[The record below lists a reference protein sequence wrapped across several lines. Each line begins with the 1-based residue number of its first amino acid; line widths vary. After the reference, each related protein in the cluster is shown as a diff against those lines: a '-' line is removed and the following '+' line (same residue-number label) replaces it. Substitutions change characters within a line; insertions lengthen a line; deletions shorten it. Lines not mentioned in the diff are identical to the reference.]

1 MFLGLEGFKKFIFN
15 FLNFCI
21 PSQYSLVQE
30 NNINGKFDEKFV
42 LTHKGNLVGAISL
55 SGITYSNFD
64 KEGVATQFLYR
75 TQALNE
81 LIDGVTL
88 RIVAKRR
95 DIKTQTIYNKDGV
108 SKYAKKIVNAYEKN
122 KEFYITTYYLIIE
135 TKSVNIKG
143 LLEKWKAKMTTD
155 KYVNNDEEKP
165 LKDNLKNSEVQK
177 QEAYKIKKNV
187 LENKELQDKATLLA
201 EILNKMSSILTD
213 FEPKFLSSDDLLN
226 LYAEYCNGH
235 YCDFKYK
242 QGRLSDGNIQ
252 SHLYFKKDH
261 FIHDYNGIETFK
273 RFIAVKAYDVDNI
286 TSLALSNLLCE
297 KFNLDILLTIEAM
310 DKERALF
317 FIRERKKRSKNISYQ
332 NIEYLEQMVSTDRA
346 QIQKVSLSI
355 MVFANS
361 KKELDKKSIIV
372 YNTLK
377 REGFSAVLE
386 SINMRPIFFSFFPER
401 NFLNS
406 RLRPQT
412 SQNIA
417 SLIMFEKY
425 QEGFKENSWGDCP
438 ISVFKN
444 QNGSAHFFNFQAKQG
459 RDRNDNVVGHTMIIG
474 STGSGK
480 STFIS
485 FLIANLLTK
494 YDMSVVALDRM
505 NGLEIMTDF
514 FEGQYNTANTDGGFY
529 INPFSLK
536 DTEENR
542 QFLANWIKFM
552 LNIDSDNQQDNKASQ
567 SIDKVIRDT
576 YNYMGEQKNQI
587 NLLEIAKNLG
597 SSEQDFNE
605 ILKSQ
610 GEKVYFKKF
619 QDCLDFSKSP
629 LSVINM
635 DAFAND
641 KKLMGLIAMYLF
653 HKLFFEAKEHNKPF
667 FLFIDETKDYIMHPI
682 MFAYIANALA
692 QARKINGTL
701 CMAFQKIS
709 QVKELGIDKAKSLIG
724 NLSQVIIYPTK
735 DTDELIECGVPLS
748 DSEINFLH
756 NTDMRARQVL
766 VKNIV
771 TNASAFIEIDLKKD
785 LQELLYI
792 LDSNAGNRKILNDLK
807 KTNQETY
814 KEEYL
819 KTKMKKESENVQYV

>member
-15 FLNFCI
+15 FLSSCI
-21 PSQYSLVQE
+21 PRQYSLVQE

-55 SGITYSNFD
+55 NGITYSNFD
-64 KEGVATQFLYR
+64 KEEVATQFLYR

-95 DIKTQTIYNKDGV
+95 NIKTQTIYNKDSV

-165 LKDNLKNSEVQK
+165 LKDDLKNSEAQK
-177 QEAYKIKKNV
+177 QEAYKIKKNAV
-187 LENKELQDKATLLA
+187 ENKELQDKATLLA

-317 FIRERKKRSKNISYQ
+317 FIRERKKRSKDISYQ

-377 REGFSAVLE
+377 KEGFSAVLE

-425 QEGFKENSWGDCP
+425 QEGFKENSWG
-438 ISVFKN
+438 
-444 QNGSAHFFNFQAKQG
+444 
-459 RDRNDNVVGHTMIIG
+459 
-474 STGSGK
+474 
-480 STFIS
+480 
-485 FLIANLLTK
+485 
-494 YDMSVVALDRM
+494 
-505 NGLEIMTDF
+505 GLSY
-514 FEGQYNTANTDGGFY
+514 Q
-529 INPFSLK
+529 
-536 DTEENR
+536 R
-542 QFLANWIKFM
+542 
-552 LNIDSDNQQDNKASQ
+552 
-567 SIDKVIRDT
+567 V
-576 YNYMGEQKNQI
+576 
-587 NLLEIAKNLG
+587 
-597 SSEQDFNE
+597 
-605 ILKSQ
+605 
-610 GEKVYFKKF
+610 
-619 QDCLDFSKSP
+619 
-629 LSVINM
+629 
-635 DAFAND
+635 
-641 KKLMGLIAMYLF
+641 
-653 HKLFFEAKEHNKPF
+653 
-667 FLFIDETKDYIMHPI
+667 
-682 MFAYIANALA
+682 
-692 QARKINGTL
+692 
-701 CMAFQKIS
+701 
-709 QVKELGIDKAKSLIG
+709 
-724 NLSQVIIYPTK
+724 
-735 DTDELIECGVPLS
+735 
-748 DSEINFLH
+748 
-756 NTDMRARQVL
+756 
-766 VKNIV
+766 
-771 TNASAFIEIDLKKD
+771 
-785 LQELLYI
+785 
-792 LDSNAGNRKILNDLK
+792 
-807 KTNQETY
+807 
-814 KEEYL
+814 
-819 KTKMKKESENVQYV
+819 

>member
-1 MFLGLEGFKKFIFN
+1 M
-15 FLNFCI
+15 
-21 PSQYSLVQE
+21 
-30 NNINGKFDEKFV
+30 

-55 SGITYSNFD
+55 NGITYSNFD
-64 KEGVATQFLYR
+64 KEEIATQFLYR

-95 DIKTQTIYNKDGV
+95 NIKTQTIYNKDGV

-165 LKDNLKNSEVQK
+165 LKDNLKNSEAQK
-177 QEAYKIKKNV
+177 QEAYKIKKNAV
-187 LENKELQDKATLLA
+187 ENKELQDKATLLA

-317 FIRERKKRSKNISYQ
+317 FIRERKKRSKDISYQ

-377 REGFSAVLE
+377 KEGFSAVLE
-386 SINMRPIFFSFFPER
+386 SINMRPIFFSFF
-401 NFLNS
+401 L
-406 RLRPQT
+406 
-412 SQNIA
+412 
-417 SLIMFEKY
+417 
-425 QEGFKENSWGDCP
+425 KE
-438 ISVFKN
+438 
-444 QNGSAHFFNFQAKQG
+444 
-459 RDRNDNVVGHTMIIG
+459 
-474 STGSGK
+474 
-480 STFIS
+480 TF
-485 FLIANLLTK
+485 
-494 YDMSVVALDRM
+494 
-505 NGLEIMTDF
+505 
-514 FEGQYNTANTDGGFY
+514 
-529 INPFSLK
+529 
-536 DTEENR
+536 
-542 QFLANWIKFM
+542 
-552 LNIDSDNQQDNKASQ
+552 
-567 SIDKVIRDT
+567 
-576 YNYMGEQKNQI
+576 
-587 NLLEIAKNLG
+587 
-597 SSEQDFNE
+597 
-605 ILKSQ
+605 
-610 GEKVYFKKF
+610 
-619 QDCLDFSKSP
+619 
-629 LSVINM
+629 
-635 DAFAND
+635 
-641 KKLMGLIAMYLF
+641 
-653 HKLFFEAKEHNKPF
+653 
-667 FLFIDETKDYIMHPI
+667 
-682 MFAYIANALA
+682 
-692 QARKINGTL
+692 
-701 CMAFQKIS
+701 
-709 QVKELGIDKAKSLIG
+709 
-724 NLSQVIIYPTK
+724 
-735 DTDELIECGVPLS
+735 
-748 DSEINFLH
+748 
-756 NTDMRARQVL
+756 
-766 VKNIV
+766 
-771 TNASAFIEIDLKKD
+771 
-785 LQELLYI
+785 
-792 LDSNAGNRKILNDLK
+792 
-807 KTNQETY
+807 
-814 KEEYL
+814 
-819 KTKMKKESENVQYV
+819 

>member
-1 MFLGLEGFKKFIFN
+1 MFLGLEGFKRFIFN
-15 FLNFCI
+15 FLSSCI
-21 PSQYSLVQE
+21 PRQYSLVQE

-55 SGITYSNFD
+55 NGITYSNFD
-64 KEGVATQFLYR
+64 KEEVATQFLYR

-95 DIKTQTIYNKDGV
+95 NIKTQTIYNKDGV

-165 LKDNLKNSEVQK
+165 LKDNLKNSEAQK
-177 QEAYKIKKNV
+177 QEVYKIKKNA

-297 KFNLDILLTIEAM
+297 KFNLDI
-310 DKERALF
+310 
-317 FIRERKKRSKNISYQ
+317 
-332 NIEYLEQMVSTDRA
+332 EYLEQMISTDRA

-377 REGFSAVLE
+377 KEGFSAVLE

-552 LNIDSDNQQDNKASQ
+552 LNIDSNNQQDNKSSQ

-635 DAFAND
+635 DVFAND

-667 FLFIDETKDYIMHPI
+667 FLFIDETKDYIIHPI
-682 MFAYIANALA
+682 MFTYIANALA

>member
-1 MFLGLEGFKKFIFN
+1 M
-15 FLNFCI
+15 
-21 PSQYSLVQE
+21 
-30 NNINGKFDEKFV
+30 
-42 LTHKGNLVGAISL
+42 
-55 SGITYSNFD
+55 
-64 KEGVATQFLYR
+64 
-75 TQALNE
+75 
-81 LIDGVTL
+81 
-88 RIVAKRR
+88 
-95 DIKTQTIYNKDGV
+95 
-108 SKYAKKIVNAYEKN
+108 
-122 KEFYITTYYLIIE
+122 
-135 TKSVNIKG
+135 
-143 LLEKWKAKMTTD
+143 
-155 KYVNNDEEKP
+155 
-165 LKDNLKNSEVQK
+165 
-177 QEAYKIKKNV
+177 
-187 LENKELQDKATLLA
+187 QDKATLLA
-201 EILNKMSSILTD
+201 EILNKMSSIPTD

-297 KFNLDILLTIEAM
+297 KFSLDIFLTIETM

-377 REGFSAVLE
+377 KEGFSAVLE
-386 SINMRPIFFSFFPER
+386 SINMHPIFFSFFPER

-438 ISVFKN
+438 VSVFKN
-444 QNGSAHFFNFQAKQG
+444 QNRSAHFFNFQAKQG
-459 RDRNDNVVGHTMIIG
+459 RDKNDNVVGHTMIIG

-610 GEKVYFKKF
+610 GEKIYFKNF

-641 KKLMGLIAMYLF
+641 K
-653 HKLFFEAKEHNKPF
+653 
-667 FLFIDETKDYIMHPI
+667 
-682 MFAYIANALA
+682 
-692 QARKINGTL
+692 
-701 CMAFQKIS
+701 
-709 QVKELGIDKAKSLIG
+709 
-724 NLSQVIIYPTK
+724 NLW
-735 DTDELIECGVPLS
+735 G
-748 DSEINFLH
+748 
-756 NTDMRARQVL
+756 
-766 VKNIV
+766 
-771 TNASAFIEIDLKKD
+771 
-785 LQELLYI
+785 
-792 LDSNAGNRKILNDLK
+792 
-807 KTNQETY
+807 
-814 KEEYL
+814 
-819 KTKMKKESENVQYV
+819 

>member
-15 FLNFCI
+15 FLSSCI
-21 PSQYSLVQE
+21 PRQYSLVQE

-55 SGITYSNFD
+55 NGITYSNFD
-64 KEGVATQFLYR
+64 KEGVATHFLYR

-81 LIDGVTL
+81 LLDGVTL

-95 DIKTQTIYNKDGV
+95 NIKTQTIYNKNGV
-108 SKYAKKIVNAYEKN
+108 SKYAKKIVNAYGKN

-155 KYVNNDEEKP
+155 KYVNDDEEKP
-165 LKDNLKNSEVQK
+165 LKDNLKNSEAQK
-177 QEAYKIKKNV
+177 QEAYKIKKNAV
-187 LENKELQDKATLLA
+187 ENKELQDKATLLA

-317 FIRERKKRSKNISYQ
+317 FIRERKKRSKDISYQ
-332 NIEYLEQMVSTDRA
+332 NIEYLDQMVSTDRA

-361 KKELDKKSIIV
+361 KKELDEKSIIV

-377 REGFSAVLE
+377 KEGFSAVLE

-444 QNGSAHFFNFQAKQG
+444 QNGSAHFFNFQAK
-459 RDRNDNVVGHTMIIG
+459 
-474 STGSGK
+474 
-480 STFIS
+480 
-485 FLIANLLTK
+485 
-494 YDMSVVALDRM
+494 
-505 NGLEIMTDF
+505 
-514 FEGQYNTANTDGGFY
+514 
-529 INPFSLK
+529 
-536 DTEENR
+536 
-542 QFLANWIKFM
+542 
-552 LNIDSDNQQDNKASQ
+552 
-567 SIDKVIRDT
+567 
-576 YNYMGEQKNQI
+576 
-587 NLLEIAKNLG
+587 
-597 SSEQDFNE
+597 
-605 ILKSQ
+605 
-610 GEKVYFKKF
+610 
-619 QDCLDFSKSP
+619 
-629 LSVINM
+629 
-635 DAFAND
+635 
-641 KKLMGLIAMYLF
+641 
-653 HKLFFEAKEHNKPF
+653 
-667 FLFIDETKDYIMHPI
+667 
-682 MFAYIANALA
+682 
-692 QARKINGTL
+692 
-701 CMAFQKIS
+701 
-709 QVKELGIDKAKSLIG
+709 
-724 NLSQVIIYPTK
+724 
-735 DTDELIECGVPLS
+735 
-748 DSEINFLH
+748 
-756 NTDMRARQVL
+756 
-766 VKNIV
+766 
-771 TNASAFIEIDLKKD
+771 
-785 LQELLYI
+785 
-792 LDSNAGNRKILNDLK
+792 
-807 KTNQETY
+807 
-814 KEEYL
+814 
-819 KTKMKKESENVQYV
+819 